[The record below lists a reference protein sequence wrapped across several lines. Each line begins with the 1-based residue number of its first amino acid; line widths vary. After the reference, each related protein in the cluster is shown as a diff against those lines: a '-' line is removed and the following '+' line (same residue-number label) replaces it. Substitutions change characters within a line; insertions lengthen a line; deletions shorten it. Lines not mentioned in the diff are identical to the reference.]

1 MANGKTKTEKLQK
14 CGNSVAEKN
23 VEKNCRWPFMGWRK
37 KIKNSGEYTGLTS
50 AFSAAHHVAQ
60 REVQVCTPITH
71 SRVWINLV
79 RLPVLLV
86 VNGTGKTNI
95 SLSSFAPENLVSRD
109 RVV

>member
-1 MANGKTKTEKLQK
+1 MFWGFPVRNKIKVLNKAILYGKRQNKNKKLQK

-60 REVQVCTPITH
+60 REVQVCTLITH

-86 VNGTGKTNI
+86 VN
-95 SLSSFAPENLVSRD
+95 
-109 RVV
+109 